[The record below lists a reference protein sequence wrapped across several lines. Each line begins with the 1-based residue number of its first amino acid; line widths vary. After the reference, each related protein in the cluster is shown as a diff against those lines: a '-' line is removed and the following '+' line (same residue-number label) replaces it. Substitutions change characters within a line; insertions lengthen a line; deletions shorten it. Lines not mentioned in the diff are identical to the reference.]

1 MYEMGAQAQ
10 TATIPRS
17 THCPAAPLLSLQAQ
31 RTVLKTWLVVTDA
44 LALGAAFLIA
54 YWLRFELQVT
64 TSPEV
69 VPPIQFYRILAAA
82 LALVL
87 IVVFVLFELEEL
99 STPQIAELCE
109 IPVGTAA
116 SRLRRAREDFEERVA
131 RVEARRRFSGGEP

>member
-99 STPQIAELCE
+99 SMAEIAQVLEL
-109 IPVGTAA
+109 PPGTVA
-116 SRLRRAREDFEERVA
+116 SRLRRARETFHREAKRA
-131 RVEARRRFSGGEP
+131 RARAGSGGALP